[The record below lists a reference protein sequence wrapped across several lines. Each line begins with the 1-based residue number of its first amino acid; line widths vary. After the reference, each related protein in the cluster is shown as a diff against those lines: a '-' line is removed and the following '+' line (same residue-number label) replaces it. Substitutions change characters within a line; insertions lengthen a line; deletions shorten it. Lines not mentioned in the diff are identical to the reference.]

1 MEDKTQKLNN
11 TIKAVA
17 DVLEKN
23 KTKKSVKESYESI
36 VKLKEKR
43 NMWGDIA
50 NVWTKSTN

>member
-43 NMWGDIA
+43 NM
-50 NVWTKSTN
+50 